1 MEEIWNNFRIIVYES
16 TERFVPHKS
25 LRKNSDPE
33 YYNKEIKRLK
43 SKVRRAY
50 NRRKLVV
57 HCTEKLKQLSKQLLA
72 AKKSAQ
78 EAFLKSILSKEDKC
92 WSDFYKYV
100 KRRKGNTENIPVIKD
115 CNGRI
120 ITDTIEKANTL
131 NSYYST
137 LFSSEGNI
145 LQILGENTD
154 DPFTTDIKTIRRR
167 IKAIGRNKSVGPDR
181 VSGEILK
188 LGEEAMIPY
197 LARLHCQVTGREPR

>member
-1 MEEIWNNFRIIVYES
+1 VEEIWNNLKNTVNES
-16 TERFVPHKS
+16 TERFVPQKT

-33 YYNKEIKRLK
+33 YYNKEIKQLK

-50 NRRKLVV
+50 NRRKLGV

-100 KRRKGNTENIPVIKD
+100 KGRKGNRENIPAIKD
-115 CNGRI
+115 CNERI
-120 ITDTIEKANTL
+120 IKDAIEKANTF
-131 NSYYST
+131 NFYHST
-137 LFSSEGNI
+137 VFSNEGNI
-145 LQILGENTD
+145 LHIQSENTG

-167 IKAIGRNKSVGPDR
+167 IKVIGKNKSVGPDR

-188 LGEEAMIPY
+188 LGGEATIPY
-197 LARLHCQVTGREPR
+197 LA